1 MMPPGTDKEETT
13 ARNDQQHPHWL
24 LVNLPVVSYRNGLS
38 LQKRLLNARVADPEL
53 PDAVLL
59 LEHKPVFTLGRR
71 GGREHLVVEEAH
83 LRRHGIDIVDT
94 ERGGF
99 ITYHGPGQLVAYPI
113 VNIRRR
119 RQGVADFV
127 SSLEEV
133 MIRIAARWGVVAQRR
148 PEYRGVWIGDRKLG
162 SIGIAVRRGITFHGL
177 AINICPDLTP
187 FAWINPCGIEQAVM
201 TSLEAEGAADA
212 SIPAARL
219 EMKSAFETVFG
230 VRFLEIDAAKLSEA
244 D

>member
-1 MMPPGTDKEETT
+1 MCPGNEQEETT
-13 ARNDQQHPHWL
+13 ARKDQPYPHWL
-24 LVNLPVVSYRNGLS
+24 LVDMPVVSYRNGMA
-38 LQKRLLNARVADPEL
+38 LQKRLLNARIADPEL

-71 GGREHLVVEEAH
+71 GGRDHLMVEEDLLH
-83 LRRHGIDIVDT
+83 RHGIDLVDT

-133 MIRIAARWGVVAQRR
+133 MIRTAARWGIVAQRR

-162 SIGIAVRRGITFHGL
+162 SIGIAVRRGVTFHGL
-177 AINICPDLTP
+177 AINIKPDLTP
-187 FAWINPCGIEQAVM
+187 FTWINPCGIEHAVV
-201 TSLEAEGAADA
+201 TSLEAEGATDA
-212 SIPAARL
+212 GIPDARHAV
-219 EMKSAFETVFG
+219 KRAFESVFG
-230 VRFLEIDAAKLSEA
+230 VRFLEIDTEEFSKTE
-244 D
+244 